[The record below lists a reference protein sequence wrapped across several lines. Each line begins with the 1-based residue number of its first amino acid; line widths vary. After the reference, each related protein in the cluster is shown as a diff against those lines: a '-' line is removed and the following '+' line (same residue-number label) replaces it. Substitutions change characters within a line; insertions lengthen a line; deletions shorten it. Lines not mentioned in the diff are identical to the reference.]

1 MHLER
6 KGKQMD
12 NIITIRLKEAED
24 GSHNYNIK
32 FESNPTAS
40 ELVASWLI
48 LQEVLEHNFDRQ
60 LIYTKMNSL
69 YSRIKDIE
77 EVIRQ

>member
-1 MHLER
+1 
-6 KGKQMD
+6 MD
-12 NIITIRLKEAED
+12 NIITIKLKEAED
-24 GSHNYNIK
+24 GSHDYNIK
-32 FESNPTAS
+32 FETRPSVS

-69 YSRIKDIE
+69 YSRIRDIE
-77 EVIRQ
+77 EVRRQ

>member
-1 MHLER
+1 
-6 KGKQMD
+6 MD
-12 NIITIRLKEAED
+12 NIITIRLKENKD
-24 GSHNYNIK
+24 GTHDYKIQ

-48 LQEVLEHNFDRQ
+48 LQEILEHNFDRQ

-69 YSRIKDIE
+69 YSRIIDIE
-77 EVIRQ
+77 EVRRL